1 MAEPQPQNS
10 AQLRKKRKKSRYVKQ
25 GYHRS
30 ERDDYRRVA
39 ARAFLLG
46 ITRDSHLRVL
56 ERQQSDRGQAP
67 AADEGRNASP
77 LAMVVSPTRKGSIV
91 PAGDAPSPPST
102 PVLEARYFPTFKI
115 PTTADMSL
123 DPSQLQFP
131 QQLGASRSLDQGLGE
146 SQSHHRLAAGIR
158 TSRSST
164 DYTDSAMPSGEN
176 HPSCLLVAA
185 KWPTTAEGAI
195 YQNLLPN
202 SQYYE
207 TGRSW
212 RLVCTGHTQTVVSVS
227 SVLPYYKKNIK
238 SRHETQ
244 RERFRARG
252 NSFSLQMD
260 LEGVELGTTTE
271 EVSLAF
277 LLNSVW
283 ISPDVP
289 ILTSDLDGPALLRRG
304 SIRRSAEVNVAEGKR
319 SSTPTPL
326 ARYLVTPEVI
336 GGGDSGSVFRG
347 DHRSPLAV
355 ILSYHPLFL
364 NNDELFASPMTTTLT
379 PPGYRA
385 S

>member
-102 PVLEARYFPTFKI
+102 PVLEARYFPTFKR

-202 SQYYE
+202 TQYYE

-212 RLVCTGHTQTVVSVS
+212 R
-227 SVLPYYKKNIK
+227 
-238 SRHETQ
+238 
-244 RERFRARG
+244 
-252 NSFSLQMD
+252 
-260 LEGVELGTTTE
+260 
-271 EVSLAF
+271 
-277 LLNSVW
+277 
-283 ISPDVP
+283 
-289 ILTSDLDGPALLRRG
+289 
-304 SIRRSAEVNVAEGKR
+304 
-319 SSTPTPL
+319 
-326 ARYLVTPEVI
+326 
-336 GGGDSGSVFRG
+336 
-347 DHRSPLAV
+347 
-355 ILSYHPLFL
+355 
-364 NNDELFASPMTTTLT
+364 
-379 PPGYRA
+379 
-385 S
+385 